1 MSKMMNN
8 AFSAR
13 ENLSGKN
20 RRLGFVLTAS
30 LILYI
35 GAVIAFII
43 AY

>member
-8 AFSAR
+8 VFSTR
-13 ENLSGKN
+13 ENNGGKN
-20 RRLGFVLTAS
+20 RRLGFVLAAT
-30 LILYI
+30 IMLYI

>member
-8 AFSAR
+8 ASSAH
-13 ENLSGKN
+13 ENVSGKN
-20 RRLGFVLTAS
+20 RRLGFVLAAS
-30 LILYI
+30 LVLYI

>member
-8 AFSAR
+8 VFSAR
-13 ENLSGKN
+13 ENVSSKN
-20 RRLGFVLTAS
+20 RRLGSVLAAS
-30 LILYI
+30 LVVYI